1 MTAPGR
7 PKILDS
13 PDPAPISTNV
23 HSSLRAGRALV
34 VSLNDHFGY
43 WGAVGLDVAGM
54 DVSVMGARGWSSM
67 RLSRRFRSY
76 TSCGFSSLKQG
87 DLSLLDTIDS
97 YCATHEIDW
106 IVPADVFS
114 TLLLARGRGRL
125 KSAGTYPVSEPSLI
139 ETLNDKG
146 KFAALLR
153 ELGLPTPPTRLISSE
168 VDPILDSLDY
178 PVMVKP
184 TCEEGGH
191 GVLRLDSRTA
201 LDVMLPRLGHR
212 YGWPMLV
219 QDFIPGID
227 IDLSVLADHGRIAA
241 WTIQK
246 GHPSR
251 PDLLEFV
258 EHPRVLE
265 IGAELLRR
273 CKYHGIVHFDMRI
286 DQRTGE
292 PTIIEANPRFWAS
305 MRHSMW
311 MGVNFP
317 ALGLELAE
325 GRDPSAEFHPVRG
338 LCRDPGLS
346 IKHTVYNLVRGRW
359 GPDGL
364 SQASTAAWQSHLRD
378 PLPELW
384 RRLHCIALHRQR

>member
-1 MTAPGR
+1 MNSTPGPER
-7 PKILDS
+7 
-13 PDPAPISTNV
+13 V
-23 HSSLRAGRALV
+23 LV
-34 VSLNDHFGY
+34 VSINDHFGH
-43 WGAVGLDVAGM
+43 WGAVGLAVAGM
-54 DVSVMGARGWSSM
+54 DVSVMGARSWSAT

-76 TSCGFSSLKQG
+76 TSCGFSALRQV

-97 YCATHEIDW
+97 YCATHRIDW

-114 TLLLARGRGRL
+114 TLLIARGRSRI

-146 KFAALLR
+146 KFAALLK

-168 VDPILDSLDY
+168 VDPVLDSLTF
-178 PVMVKP
+178 PVIVKP

-191 GVLRLDSRTA
+191 GVRRFDSRTA
-201 LDVMLPRLGHR
+201 LDATLPRLARR
-212 YGWPMLV
+212 YGLPLLV
-219 QDFIPGID
+219 QDFVPGID
-227 IDLSVLADHGRIAA
+227 IDLSALADHGRITA

-258 EHPRVLE
+258 EHPRILE
-265 IGAELLRR
+265 IGTELIRR
-273 CKYHGIVHFDMRI
+273 CKYNGIVHFDMRI

-292 PTIIEANPRFWAS
+292 PTVIEANPRFWSS

-317 ALGLELAE
+317 ALGLEQAR
-325 GRDPSAEFHPVRG
+325 GGDPSARFQPVVG

-346 IKHTVYNLVRGRW
+346 LKHTFYSLVRGRW
-359 GPDGL
+359 GPEGL
-364 SQASTAAWQSHLRD
+364 SRASTAAWHSHVSD

-384 RRLHCIALHRQR
+384 RRIHCIALHRQR